1 MSHSEKASA
10 RRSRPW
16 QRNIY
21 KLIHKLLD
29 KTFISCYIIGK
40 GEYYEFRWQPLD
52 SPVEKTNILKG
63 ILVDYVGEKESPD
76 NDEVTIEMIINTLAE
91 EFPEFL
97 LAVAEENWIR
107 GYHQALADVEVGQ
120 KLYEEEKNK
129 VPDESDEE

>member
-1 MSHSEKASA
+1 MNLGDN
-10 RRSRPW
+10 P
-16 QRNIY
+16 
-21 KLIHKLLD
+21 
-29 KTFISCYIIGK
+29 T
-40 GEYYEFRWQPLD
+40 LD